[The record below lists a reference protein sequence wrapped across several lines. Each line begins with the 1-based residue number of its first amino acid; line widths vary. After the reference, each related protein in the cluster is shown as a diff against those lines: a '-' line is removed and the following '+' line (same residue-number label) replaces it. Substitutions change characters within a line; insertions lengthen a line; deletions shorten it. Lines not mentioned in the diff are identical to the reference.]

1 MPKERH
7 RSFPLPPQREK
18 DHLLDLLCVHEGS
31 GAEHTTTSNQT
42 HTVADQPD
50 SLPRGRLEGNAAVA
64 LGGPT
69 QVCHHRV
76 GRRSSRV
83 DHLIPIA
90 LIGYQGQ
97 ERSKDIYQKQQNPQ
111 VL

>member
-1 MPKERH
+1 MTKEGH

-18 DHLLDLLCVHEGS
+18 DDLLDLLGVHECS
-31 GAEHTTTSNQT
+31 GAKHTTTPNQT
-42 HTVADQPD
+42 HSVADHPD
-50 SLPRGRLEGNAAVA
+50 SLPRGRLEGDAAVA

-76 GRRSSRV
+76 GRCTSRV

-97 ERSKDIYQKQQNPQ
+97 ERSKDIYQKQ
-111 VL
+111 